1 MKRFLFFVLV
11 LPSLLSAQR
20 INSPHKDLCFEENA
34 GRVVSA
40 DHTIRFILR
49 SKLLDY
55 YFWDGGYS
63 VVQKNNE
70 GIQNR
75 IDTYLHEAIPSGNEN
90 AGSINQ
96 CGKQT
101 IHCYKAIIYRCPGNF
116 TWKFYLEGDS
126 IVKSFSHAFKY
137 RNTCLPRIWLEDQV
151 NPASRRVTS
160 AAGEFSETL
169 RNGNPQ
175 AASSSIEWLTYLGG
189 NSSDELFGI
198 ALANDSGVVVTGR
211 TSSPDFPAT
220 QGVSQDTFAG
230 SYDAVATRF
239 DKNGNCLWSAYF
251 GGTNFDGA
259 YQVIALDSVFV
270 FAGMTNSTDLPV
282 MNPAQANNAGGYDAF
297 LLMLNDSGQLV
308 RSTYYGGTGSDQG
321 LAIARGNNGEIVLAG
336 STTSSDLPN
345 VSSGYQG
352 TFAGMI
358 DAFISVWDDSFNE
371 QWASYY
377 GGANVEDIHTVC
389 VTPLNQIAFAGATR
403 SFDFPVSANAWQSG
417 LLSQPDNY
425 IVKFDMSGNRLYATY
440 FGGTNNEDANGI
452 VGDEQGNIY
461 LSGFTYSADFPTQ
474 GTIFQPTILGQ
485 QDVYVS
491 RFDSTGQ
498 LVWSTFVGGGGQDIA
513 WGMTRLGKYIFICG
527 ETESTTFPVSANAIQ
542 SACNASSDG
551 FVIKMD
557 TTGQMVSGTFMGGNG
572 VDALLAMVV
581 DADTNVIACGD
592 SYSTDLA
599 VTANAFQPVNNTQ
612 GDGYVVKFGM
622 SEQLVSTGNNFP
634 TAENQL
640 QLFPNPADDFIAV
653 SAKGKEI
660 VETDILDI
668 SGRIIWKENCS
679 AYSVV
684 IIRTSDLAPG
694 TYFIRMLDA
703 DHGLHSAPF
712 IKK

>member
-1 MKRFLFFVLV
+1 MKRILLFTGLI
-11 LPSLLSAQR
+11 PSLLFGQR
-20 INSPHKDLCFEENA
+20 INSAHKELCFEENA
-34 GRVVSA
+34 GRVNSA
-40 DHTIRFILR
+40 EYNIRYILH

-63 VVQKNNE
+63 VVQKSND
-70 GIQNR
+70 GVQNR
-75 IDTYLHEAIPSGNEN
+75 VDTRLETGIIPSGNGN
-90 AGSINQ
+90 CGYINHIGSGKIN
-96 CGKQT
+96 CFSK
-101 IHCYKAIIYRCPGNF
+101 IIYSG
-116 TWKFYLEGDS
+116 KFSYEFSLAGDS
-126 IVKSFSHAFKY
+126 IIKKIAGIVRNDKYSCIGEIHFVPSSHTF
-137 RNTCLPRIWLEDQV
+137 R
-151 NPASRRVTS
+151 S
-160 AAGEFSETL
+160 AAGEFSEIL

-175 AASSSIEWLTYLGG
+175 AASSSLEWLTYLGG

-198 ALANDSGVVVTGR
+198 TLANDSGVVVTGR
-211 TSSPDFPAT
+211 TSSPDFPT
-220 QGVSQDTFAG
+220 TVGVSQDTFAG
-230 SYDAVATRF
+230 NYDAVAARF
-239 DKNGNCLWSAYF
+239 DKNGNCLWSAYY

-282 MNPAQANNAGGYDAF
+282 MNPTQPNNAGGYDAF

-321 LAIARGNNGEIVLAG
+321 LAIAKGNNGEIVLAG
-336 STTSSDLPN
+336 SATSNDLPN
-345 VSSGYQG
+345 ASAGYQG
-352 TFAGMI
+352 TFGGMI
-358 DAFISVWDDSFNE
+358 DAFISVWDNSFNL
-371 QWASYY
+371 QWCSYY
-377 GGANVEDIHTVC
+377 GGTNVEDIHTVC

-425 IVKFDMSGNRLYATY
+425 IVTFDMNGNRLYATY

-452 VGDEQGNIY
+452 VGDENGNIY

-474 GTIFQPTILGQ
+474 GTIFQPNILGQ

-498 LVWSTFVGGGGQDIA
+498 LVWSTFVGGSGQDVA

-527 ETESTTFPVSANAIQ
+527 ETESNTFPVSANAIQ
-542 SACNASSDG
+542 PAISASSDG

-572 VDALLAMVV
+572 VDALFGMVV

-599 VTANAFQPVNNTQ
+599 VTANAFQSVNNTQ

-622 SEQLVSTGNNFP
+622 SEQLVSTNTVF
-634 TAENQL
+634 AETQKQL
-640 QLFPNPADDFIAV
+640 ALFPNPADEILFVKSTGIISAIEIVDV
-653 SAKGKEI
+653 SGREIMNSNSGSKEI
-660 VETDILDI
+660 TINLQQF
-668 SGRIIWKENCS
+668 
-679 AYSVV
+679 
-684 IIRTSDLAPG
+684 APG
-694 TYFIRMLDA
+694 VYFIRVKNENGEISSLR
-703 DHGLHSAPF
+703 F
-712 IKK
+712 IRK